1 MIVKTN
7 EDILSLADL
16 RYNEWILL
24 QSDDDD
30 NGNNC
35 SSDDDHSHSHSHSHS
50 HHRTPP
56 PSRSSFRLATSDI
69 YHERTAEGS
78 TVFLAM
84 MMEEEDVDSN
94 NDDGDDNISQRVVA
108 VGAAELSPIE
118 LRGVFN
124 EKDHAAI
131 VDIIKP
137 MYITDVVT
145 SSSYRHRGIGS
156 NLMHFIEN
164 YAWMEKG
171 TRIVYLHVAMEN
183 VGARTFYERLGY
195 RDVVVVDR
203 RADDDE
209 CAEESNNSQVGR
221 EGGIG
226 SSSLVEVDGV
236 EYAFSRIEDG
246 LIAID
251 YDRLAENAG
260 TVGQILMMKRLSG
273 PTVDERH
280 HVTTTSAATF
290 QSLPGKSTISG
301 GGRGGFGRPKS
312 ERRRKR

>member
-1 MIVKTN
+1 
-7 EDILSLADL
+7 LADL
-16 RYNEWILL
+16 RYNEWIL
-24 QSDDDD
+24 QSNDDD
-30 NGNNC
+30 GNNS
-35 SSDDDHSHSHSHSHS
+35 SSDDDTHSHS
-50 HHRTPP
+50 HHRPP
-56 PSRSSFRLATSDI
+56 PSRSSFRLATSEI

-84 MMEEEDVDSN
+84 MTEEEVVDSN
-94 NDDGDDNISQRVVA
+94 HDGDDIPSQRVVA

-118 LRGVFN
+118 LKGVFN

-183 VGARTFYERLGY
+183 VGAKRFYERLGY
-195 RDVVVVDR
+195 RDAVVVVNR
-203 RADDDE
+203 RLEEEEDENENDE
-209 CAEESNNSQVGR
+209 CAKDSNNSQVGR
-221 EGGIG
+221 RGGIE

-236 EYAFSRIEDG
+236 EHECSRKEDG
-246 LIAID
+246 ITSID

-290 QSLPGKSTISG
+290 QSLPDKSTISG
-301 GGRGGFGRPKS
+301 GGGGGGFGRPKA

>member
-1 MIVKTN
+1 M
-7 EDILSLADL
+7 ADL
-16 RYNEWILL
+16 RYNEWIL
-24 QSDDDD
+24 QSNDDD
-30 NGNNC
+30 GNNS
-35 SSDDDHSHSHSHSHS
+35 SSDDDTHSHS
-50 HHRTPP
+50 HHRPP

-84 MMEEEDVDSN
+84 MTEEEVVDSN
-94 NDDGDDNISQRVVA
+94 HDGDDIPSQRVVA

-118 LRGVFN
+118 LKGVFN

-183 VGARTFYERLGY
+183 VGAKRFYERLGY
-195 RDVVVVDR
+195 RDAVVVVNR
-203 RADDDE
+203 RLEEEEDENENDE
-209 CAEESNNSQVGR
+209 CTEDSNNSQVGR
-221 EGGIG
+221 RGGIG

-236 EYAFSRIEDG
+236 EHECSRKEDG
-246 LIAID
+246 ITSID

-290 QSLPGKSTISG
+290 QSLPDKSTISG
-301 GGRGGFGRPKS
+301 GGGGGGFGRPKA

>member
-1 MIVKTN
+1 M
-7 EDILSLADL
+7 ADL
-16 RYNEWILL
+16 RYNEWIL
-24 QSDDDD
+24 QSNDDD
-30 NGNNC
+30 GNNS
-35 SSDDDHSHSHSHSHS
+35 SSDDDTHSHS
-50 HHRTPP
+50 HHRPP
-56 PSRSSFRLATSDI
+56 PSRSSFRLATSEI

-84 MMEEEDVDSN
+84 MTEEEVVDSN
-94 NDDGDDNISQRVVA
+94 HDGDDIPSQRVVA

-118 LRGVFN
+118 LKGVFN

-183 VGARTFYERLGY
+183 VGAKRFYERLGY
-195 RDVVVVDR
+195 RDAVVVVNR
-203 RADDDE
+203 RLEEEEDENENDE
-209 CAEESNNSQVGR
+209 CAKDSNNSQVGR
-221 EGGIG
+221 RGGIE

-236 EYAFSRIEDG
+236 EHECSRKEDG
-246 LIAID
+246 ITSID

-290 QSLPGKSTISG
+290 QSLPDKSTISG
-301 GGRGGFGRPKS
+301 GGGGGGFGRPKA

>member
-1 MIVKTN
+1 M
-7 EDILSLADL
+7 ADL
-16 RYNEWILL
+16 RYNEWIL
-24 QSDDDD
+24 QSNDDD
-30 NGNNC
+30 GNNS
-35 SSDDDHSHSHSHSHS
+35 SSDDDTHSHS
-50 HHRTPP
+50 HHRPP
-56 PSRSSFRLATSDI
+56 PSRSSFRLATSEI

-84 MMEEEDVDSN
+84 MTEEEVVDSN
-94 NDDGDDNISQRVVA
+94 HDGDDIPSQRVVA

-118 LRGVFN
+118 LKGVFN

-290 QSLPGKSTISG
+290 QSLPDKSTISG
-301 GGRGGFGRPKS
+301 GGGGGGFGRPKA